1 MEVNMLLRR
10 IYYNTNQKRCETCL
24 LFFDRRMEARKDGS
38 WICWCERREDQA
50 AALWLDILVCK
61 ICGMPVIGS
70 IIADFLLFPLSQPP
84 SMFSHSFYQPR
95 ARELC
100 QIPPKRS
107 RAMERCAAD
116 NIVYQPLQSR
126 FFLSLHAARVIVITS
141 YKYSL

>member
-1 MEVNMLLRR
+1 
-10 IYYNTNQKRCETCL
+10 
-24 LFFDRRMEARKDGS
+24 MEARKDGS
-38 WICWCERREDQA
+38 WIYWRERREDQA

-61 ICGMPVIGS
+61 IRGMPVIGS
-70 IIADFLLFPLSQPP
+70 IHGGLPAFPLTPTTFHVLTQL
-84 SMFSHSFYQPR
+84 YQPR

-100 QIPPKRS
+100 QIPPKRP

-126 FFLSLHAARVIVITS
+126 FFLSLHVARVVVITS